1 MNLEKLEKGRNRD
14 IKIKEIK
21 EYLKYYGEEMFVL
34 KGVLTGNFAKGS
46 MKRVNWIDQAIKIN
60 VKDDENFQIVFMNGS
75 EPTLATIAG
84 DKPAGQFSLRKL
96 DDDIFNEIYEKI
108 S

>member
-21 EYLKYYGEEMFVL
+21 EYLKYYGEELLVL

-75 EPTLATIAG
+75 EPTLATIV
-84 DKPAGQFSLRKL
+84 DNKPTGQFTMRKL